1 PSLKKTQLKCPSCK
15 TEVEADVPAGKGGVK
30 CSGCNTPIPTNGAGI
45 ASDDAINTAY
55 RSALFVKMAVKN
67 KPPLSP
73 AMIQATL
80 GGLPKTLL
88 NPKVDESVFQRLAKQ
103 AIANAASRGELAKQI
118 CTATDSEFFELTA
131 QANALGWMVDERGGA
146 PFPGLSDPTL
156 LIEIVGK

>member
-1 PSLKKTQLKCPSCK
+1 
-15 TEVEADVPAGKGGVK
+15 A
-30 CSGCNTPIPTNGAGI
+30 
-45 ASDDAINTAY
+45 
-55 RSALFVKMAVKN
+55 
-67 KPPLSP
+67 
-73 AMIQATL
+73 
-80 GGLPKTLL
+80 KTLL

-156 LIEIVGK
+156 LIEIVGKNIKCPKDRKQKANLLNELQGKMMPPPSKPPDPQKDLLTPDAAKQTLLTMKSAAVNKLINLLPRDARGRHLNQLQRLALQG